1 MKRPGP
7 AKKSAAKG
15 LPKSPASVTPIA
27 AKRAEKAKVS
37 RLDRP
42 AGIAKPAKRAKPAK
56 PAKQPKALSAKRLAP
71 AGRVGRVGLFTR
83 LSPEAKRFVAA
94 SRQRKIVALII
105 SGSFGLLIALILA
118 TMFTPMLAVE
128 KLEVT
133 GTHRIQQKDVLKAL
147 SGEMGVPLP
156 MVNSGRIAKSLE
168 SFALVD
174 TFAVISLPPHTL
186 RIAITE
192 RQPICI
198 VTVAGVDY
206 LYDPAGVRIGTANA
220 SDNYPR
226 IAIVGDPRGSA
237 EYTAAIDVLLSLPVS
252 LLGQIST
259 VDAKSKDD
267 VSMRL
272 RGYAGQKIV
281 WGDGSQS
288 VLKSKVLAALIK
300 NQKKSDY
307 VTFDVS
313 SPTAPVVRYTNF

>member
-1 MKRPGP
+1 LKRPGP

-15 LPKSPASVTPIA
+15 LPKAPASVTPISAKREQKA
-27 AKRAEKAKVS
+27 AKPAKVS
-37 RLDRP
+37 R
-42 AGIAKPAKRAKPAK
+42 IAKSTKPAKVSKVSKVSKAPRAVKP
-56 PAKQPKALSAKRLAP
+56 
-71 AGRVGRVGLFTR
+71 GRVGFFTR
-83 LSPEAKRFVAA
+83 LNPEAKRFVAR
-94 SRQRKIVALII
+94 SRRRKIVALII

-118 TMFTPMLAVE
+118 TMFTPLLAVE
-128 KLEVT
+128 KLEVV
-133 GTHRIQQKDVLKAL
+133 GTHRIDHKTVLKAL
-147 SGEMGVPLP
+147 SGQIGVPLP
-156 MVNSGRIAKSLE
+156 MVNPGDITKSLE
-168 SFALVD
+168 PFALVD
-174 TFAVISLPPHTL
+174 SFSVVSLPPHTL

-198 VTVAGVDY
+198 VTVAGVNY
-206 LYDPAGVRIGTANA
+206 LYDPAGVRIAQATAA
-220 SDNYPR
+220 DNYPQ
-226 IAIVGDPRGSA
+226 INITGDPKGSV
-237 EYTAAIDVLLSLPVS
+237 EFTAAIDVLLSLPAD
-252 LLGQIST
+252 LLGQIAT

-272 RGYAGQKIV
+272 RGYAGQRIV

>member
-7 AKKSAAKG
+7 AKKTAAKG
-15 LPKSPASVTPIA
+15 LPKAPSTVTPLAPRRA
-27 AKRAEKAKVS
+27 AKAAAKPKAKATGRSSKVALKAPKTS
-37 RLDRP
+37 
-42 AGIAKPAKRAKPAK
+42 KRA
-56 PAKQPKALSAKRLAP
+56 
-71 AGRVGRVGLFTR
+71 RVGLFTK

-94 SRQRKIVALII
+94 SRRRKIVSL
-105 SGSFGLLIALILA
+105 SVLGSFALLFLLILA
-118 TMFTPMLAVE
+118 TMFTPLLAVE

-133 GTHRIQQKDVLKAL
+133 GTKRINEKTVLKAL
-147 SGEMGVPLP
+147 EKQLGVPLP
-156 MVNSGRIAKSLE
+156 MVNTNSIAESLAPF
-168 SFALVD
+168 SLVD
-174 TFAVISLPPHTL
+174 SFSVVSLPPHTL

-206 LYDPAGVRIGTANA
+206 LYDPAGIRVGNVGQA
-220 SDNYPR
+220 DNYPR
-226 IAIVGDPRGSA
+226 IAIVGDPKGSV
-237 EYTAAIDVLLSLPVS
+237 EFTAAIDVLLALPAD
-252 LLGQIST
+252 LLGRIAT

-272 RGYAGQKIV
+272 RGNAGQRIV

-300 NQKKSDY
+300 NQKKTDF

-313 SPTAPVVRYTNF
+313 SPTAPVVRYGNF

>member
-7 AKKSAAKG
+7 AKKTTAKG
-15 LPKSPASVTPIA
+15 LPKAPSVVTPLAPKRAAKSAGKSVT
-27 AKRAEKAKVS
+27 KGS
-37 RLDRP
+37 
-42 AGIAKPAKRAKPAK
+42 AKPVLKAAGRSAKATSKASKPMKRAK
-56 PAKQPKALSAKRLAP
+56 
-71 AGRVGRVGLFTR
+71 VGLFTK

-94 SRQRKIVALII
+94 SRRRRIVSL
-105 SGSFGLLIALILA
+105 SVLGSFGLLFLLILA
-118 TMFTPMLAVE
+118 TMFTPLLAVE

-133 GTHRIQQKDVLKAL
+133 GTKRINDKTVLKAL
-147 SGEMGVPLP
+147 EKQIGVPLP
-156 MVNSGRIAKSLE
+156 MVNTNAIAESLAPF
-168 SFALVD
+168 SLVD
-174 TFAVISLPPHTL
+174 SFSVVSLPPHTL

-206 LYDPAGVRIGTANA
+206 LYDPAGIRVGNVGK

-226 IAIVGDPRGSA
+226 IAIVGDPKGSA
-237 EYTAAIDVLLSLPVS
+237 EFTAAIDVLLALPAD
-252 LLGQIST
+252 LLGRIAT

-272 RGYAGQKIV
+272 RGNAGQRIV

-300 NQKKSDY
+300 NQKKTDY

-313 SPTAPVVRYTNF
+313 SPTAPVVRYGNF

>member
-15 LPKSPASVTPIA
+15 LPKAPASVTPIS
-27 AKRAEKAKVS
+27 AKRGQKVAKQ
-37 RLDRP
+37 
-42 AGIAKPAKRAKPAK
+42 K
-56 PAKQPKALSAKRLAP
+56 PAKQKPLKSARIQSSNLKAAPKAAA
-71 AGRVGRVGLFTR
+71 RVANKPRRVTLFTK

-94 SRQRKIVALII
+94 SRRRKITALIV

-118 TMFTPMLAVE
+118 TMFTPLLAVQN
-128 KLEVT
+128 LEVV
-133 GTHRIQQKDVLKAL
+133 GTHRIDHKTILKAL
-147 SGEMGVPLP
+147 SGQIGVPLP
-156 MVNSGRIAKSLE
+156 MVNPAEISKSLE
-168 SFALVD
+168 PFALVD
-174 TFAVISLPPHTL
+174 SFAVVSLPPHTL
-186 RIAITE
+186 RVAITE

-206 LYDPAGVRIGTANA
+206 LYDPAGVRIATATGA
-220 SDNYPR
+220 DNYPR
-226 IAIVGDPRGSA
+226 IAIVGDPKGSV
-237 EYTAAIDVLLSLPVS
+237 EYTAAIDVLLSLPAN
-252 LLGQIST
+252 LLGQVAS

-272 RGYAGQKIV
+272 RGNAGQRIV

>member
-7 AKKSAAKG
+7 AKKTAAKG
-15 LPKSPASVTPIA
+15 MPKAPASVTPIA
-27 AKRAEKAKVS
+27 PNREAKAAKAVKVQSVKGVKVQRPVKAAKKTAKRGK
-37 RLDRP
+37 
-42 AGIAKPAKRAKPAK
+42 
-56 PAKQPKALSAKRLAP
+56 
-71 AGRVGRVGLFTR
+71 VGLFTK
-83 LSPEAKRFVAA
+83 LSPEAKRFVSA
-94 SRQRKIVALII
+94 SRRRKITALIV
-105 SGSFGLLIALILA
+105 SSSFGLLLMLILA
-118 TMFTPMLAVE
+118 TMFTPLLAVE

-133 GTHRIQQKDVLKAL
+133 GTHRINHKTILKAL
-147 SGEMGVPLP
+147 SGQIGVPLP
-156 MVNSGRIAKSLE
+156 MVKADKIAEDLAP
-168 SFALVD
+168 FALVD
-174 TFAVISLPPHTL
+174 TFSVVSLPPHTL

-206 LYDPAGVRIGTANA
+206 LYDPAGVRIGTVGAN
-220 SDNYPR
+220 DNYPR
-226 IAIVGDPRGSA
+226 IAIVGDPKGSV
-237 EYTAAIDVLLSLPVS
+237 EYTAAIDVLLSLPAN
-252 LLGQIST
+252 LLGQIAT

-272 RGYAGQKIV
+272 RGNAGQRIV

>member
-7 AKKSAAKG
+7 AKKSPAKG
-15 LPKSPASVTPIA
+15 LPKAPSAVTPLAPKRA
-27 AKRAEKAKVS
+27 AKAEAKPLVKATGRSSKAPTKALRA
-37 RLDRP
+37 
-42 AGIAKPAKRAKPAK
+42 AKPA
-56 PAKQPKALSAKRLAP
+56 
-71 AGRVGRVGLFTR
+71 RVGLFTK

-94 SRQRKIVALII
+94 SRRRKIVSLSIL
-105 SGSFGLLIALILA
+105 GSFGLLFLLILA
-118 TMFTPMLAVE
+118 TMFTPLLAVE

-133 GTHRIQQKDVLKAL
+133 GTKRINNKTVLKAL
-147 SGEMGVPLP
+147 EKQLGVPLP
-156 MVNSGRIAKSLE
+156 MVNTNSIAESLAPF
-168 SFALVD
+168 SLVD
-174 TFAVISLPPHTL
+174 SFSVVSLPPHTL

-206 LYDPAGVRIGTANA
+206 LYDPAGIRVGNVGKA
-220 SDNYPR
+220 DNYPR
-226 IAIVGDPRGSA
+226 IAIVGDPKGSA
-237 EYTAAIDVLLSLPVS
+237 EFTAAIDVLLALPAD
-252 LLGQIST
+252 LLGRIAT

-272 RGYAGQKIV
+272 RGNAGQRIV

-300 NQKKSDY
+300 NQKKTDF

-313 SPTAPVVRYTNF
+313 SPTAPVVRYGNF

>member
-7 AKKSAAKG
+7 AKKTAAKG
-15 LPKSPASVTPIA
+15 LPKAPSTVTPLAPKRA
-27 AKRAEKAKVS
+27 AKAAAKPAAKVS
-37 RLDRP
+37 ARP
-42 AGIAKPAKRAKPAK
+42 SKRPSKVVK
-56 PAKQPKALSAKRLAP
+56 PAKQA
-71 AGRVGRVGLFTR
+71 RVGLFTK
-83 LSPEAKRFVAA
+83 LSPEAKRFVSAT
-94 SRQRKIVALII
+94 RRRKSI
-105 SGSFGLLIALILA
+105 SLSVLGSFGLLMLLILA
-118 TMFTPMLAVE
+118 TMFTPLLAVE

-133 GTHRIQQKDVLKAL
+133 GTKRINNKTVLKAL
-147 SGEMGVPLP
+147 EKQIGVPLP
-156 MVNSGRIAKSLE
+156 MVNTGAIAESLAPF
-168 SFALVD
+168 SLVD
-174 TFAVISLPPHTL
+174 SFSVVSLPPHTL

-206 LYDPAGVRIGTANA
+206 LYDPAGVRVGNVGK

-226 IAIVGDPRGSA
+226 IAIVGDPKGSP
-237 EYTAAIDVLLSLPVS
+237 EFTAAIDVLLALPAD
-252 LLGQIST
+252 LLGRIAT

-272 RGYAGQKIV
+272 RGNAGQRIV

-300 NQKKSDY
+300 NQKKTDF

-313 SPTAPVVRYTNF
+313 SPTAPVVRYGNF

>member
-7 AKKSAAKG
+7 VKKSAAKG
-15 LPKSPASVTPIA
+15 LPKAPASVTP
-27 AKRAEKAKVS
+27 
-37 RLDRP
+37 
-42 AGIAKPAKRAKPAK
+42 
-56 PAKQPKALSAKRLAP
+56 LSAKRAQKAAKSQVSQPNKPARGVKAAVKKARRAP
-71 AGRVGRVGLFTR
+71 AQAPGRSRKVGLFTK
-83 LSPEAKRFVAA
+83 LSPEARRFVAA

-105 SGSFGLLIALILA
+105 SSSFGLLIALILA
-118 TMFTPMLAVE
+118 TMFTPLLAVE

-133 GTHRIQQKDVLKAL
+133 GTHRINQKTVLKAL
-147 SGEMGVPLP
+147 AGEIGVPLP
-156 MVNSGRIAKSLE
+156 MVNPGQISRSLE
-168 SFALVD
+168 PFALVD
-174 TFAVISLPPHTL
+174 SFSVISLPPHTL

-192 RQPICI
+192 RQPICV

-206 LYDPAGVRIGTANA
+206 LYDPAGVRIAQAGP

-226 IAIVGDPRGSA
+226 IAIVGDPKGSV
-237 EYTAAIDVLLSLPVS
+237 EYTAAIDVLLSLPS
-252 LLGQIST
+252 NLLGQVAS

-272 RGYAGQKIV
+272 RGNAGQRIV

-313 SPTAPVVRYTNF
+313 SPSAPVVRYTNF

>member
-1 MKRPGP
+1 M
-7 AKKSAAKG
+7 
-15 LPKSPASVTPIA
+15 
-27 AKRAEKAKVS
+27 
-37 RLDRP
+37 
-42 AGIAKPAKRAKPAK
+42 
-56 PAKQPKALSAKRLAP
+56 
-71 AGRVGRVGLFTR
+71 GLFTK

-94 SRQRKIVALII
+94 SRRRKIVSL
-105 SGSFGLLIALILA
+105 SVLGSFGLLFLLILA
-118 TMFTPMLAVE
+118 TMFTPLLAVE

-133 GTHRIQQKDVLKAL
+133 GTKRINNKTVLKAL
-147 SGEMGVPLP
+147 EKQIGVPLP
-156 MVNSGRIAKSLE
+156 MVNTNAIAESLAPF
-168 SFALVD
+168 SLVD
-174 TFAVISLPPHTL
+174 SFSVVSLPPHTL

-206 LYDPAGVRIGTANA
+206 LYDPAGIRVGNVGK

-226 IAIVGDPRGSA
+226 IAIVGDPKGSA
-237 EYTAAIDVLLSLPVS
+237 EFTAAIDVLLALPAD
-252 LLGQIST
+252 LLGRIAT

-272 RGYAGQKIV
+272 RGNAGQRIV

-300 NQKKSDY
+300 NQKKTDF

-313 SPTAPVVRYTNF
+313 SPTAPVVRYGNF

>member
-15 LPKSPASVTPIA
+15 LPKAPSAVTPLAPRRA
-27 AKRAEKAKVS
+27 AKAATK
-37 RLDRP
+37 P
-42 AGIAKPAKRAKPAK
+42 IAKAAGRSSKAPSKAARPVKRA
-56 PAKQPKALSAKRLAP
+56 
-71 AGRVGRVGLFTR
+71 RVGLFTK

-94 SRQRKIVALII
+94 SRRRRIVSL
-105 SGSFGLLIALILA
+105 SVLGSFGLLFLLILA
-118 TMFTPMLAVE
+118 TMFTPLLAVE

-133 GTHRIQQKDVLKAL
+133 GTKRINEKTVLKAL
-147 SGEMGVPLP
+147 EKQIGVPLP
-156 MVNSGRIAKSLE
+156 MVNTNAIAESLAPF
-168 SFALVD
+168 SLVD
-174 TFAVISLPPHTL
+174 SFSVVSLPPHTL

-206 LYDPAGVRIGTANA
+206 LYDPAGIRVGNVGK
-220 SDNYPR
+220 SDNYPK
-226 IAIVGDPRGSA
+226 IAIVGDPKGSV
-237 EYTAAIDVLLSLPVS
+237 EFTAAIDVLLALPAD
-252 LLGQIST
+252 LLGRIAT

-272 RGYAGQKIV
+272 RGNAGQRIV

-300 NQKKSDY
+300 NQKKTDF

-313 SPTAPVVRYTNF
+313 SPTAPVVRYGNF

>member
-1 MKRPGP
+1 VTPLAPKR
-7 AKKSAAKG
+7 AAKISQSSST
-15 LPKSPASVTPIA
+15 KSKRESPAP
-27 AKRAEKAKVS
+27 KRNLVS
-37 RLDRP
+37 KRNQAPKRISGARP
-42 AGIAKPAKRAKPAK
+42 P
-56 PAKQPKALSAKRLAP
+56 
-71 AGRVGRVGLFTR
+71 RVGLFTK

-94 SRQRKIVALII
+94 SRQRKIVALLI
-105 SGSFGLLIALILA
+105 SGSFGLLILLILA
-118 TMFTPMLAVE
+118 TMFTPLLAVE

-133 GTHRIQQKDVLKAL
+133 GTKRINEKTVLKAL
-147 SGEMGVPLP
+147 EKQIGVPLP
-156 MVNSGRIAKSLE
+156 MVNTGSIAESLAPF
-168 SFALVD
+168 SLVD
-174 TFAVISLPPHTL
+174 SFSVVSLPPHTL

-206 LYDPAGVRIGTANA
+206 LYDPAGVRVGNVGQ

-226 IAIVGDPRGSA
+226 IAIVGDPKGSP
-237 EYTAAIDVLLSLPVS
+237 EFSAAIDVLLALPAD
-252 LLGQIST
+252 LLGRVAT

-272 RGYAGQKIV
+272 RGNAGQRIV

-300 NQKKSDY
+300 NQKKTDY

-313 SPTAPVVRYTNF
+313 SPTAPVVRYGNF

>member
-7 AKKSAAKG
+7 SPKGAGKG
-15 LPKSPASVTPIA
+15 LPKTPASVTPIA
-27 AKRAEKAKVS
+27 PKREQKRAAS
-37 RLDRP
+37 S
-42 AGIAKPAKRAKPAK
+42 AAQA
-56 PAKQPKALSAKRLAP
+56 SAKRLAKSTKP
-71 AGRVGRVGLFTR
+71 KSDGKVNKISRTGSIKSAKKVGRVGLFTK
-83 LSPEAKRFVAA
+83 LSPEARRFVAA
-94 SRQRKIVALII
+94 SRQRKIVALAV
-105 SGSFGLLIALILA
+105 SGSFGLLICLILA
-118 TMFTPMLAVE
+118 TMFTPLLAVE

-133 GTHRIQQKDVLKAL
+133 GTRRINHQAILKAL
-147 SGEMGVPLP
+147 NQQIGVPLP
-156 MVNSGRIAKSLE
+156 MVNNSAIADSLAP
-168 SFALVD
+168 FALVD
-174 TFAVISLPPHTL
+174 SFSVVSLPPHTL

-206 LYDPAGVRIGTANA
+206 LYDPAGVRVGLVGQ

-226 IAIVGDPRGSA
+226 IAIVGDPKGSV
-237 EYTAAIDVLLSLPVS
+237 EFSAAIDVLLALPAD
-252 LLGQIST
+252 LLGQIAT

-272 RGYAGQKIV
+272 RGNAGQRIV

-300 NQKKSDY
+300 NQKKTDF

-313 SPTAPVVRYTNF
+313 SPTAPVVRYGNF